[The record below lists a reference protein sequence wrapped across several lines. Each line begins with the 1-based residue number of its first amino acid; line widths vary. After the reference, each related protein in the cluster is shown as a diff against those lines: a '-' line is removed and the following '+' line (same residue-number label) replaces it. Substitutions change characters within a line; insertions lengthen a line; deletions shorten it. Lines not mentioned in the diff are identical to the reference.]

1 MRRAGLPVPDHRLQ
15 KPDRQ
20 HEESLENLENLENL
34 ESQESKRGKQKQ
46 TSKVYLGRF
55 GPKLFHEQAC
65 GCGIATCIPDAVTIC
80 CFHKFTA
87 QMKDESWSGKSL
99 EAKVE
104 DNKEEIKAFHML
116 TVNVHC
122 KQ

>member
-1 MRRAGLPVPDHRLQ
+1 MLLNAIQVLIILVEIRNGQILTGREDAICLYRIDSIASQYLFSFLLSLTNTESETNPNDNLMMRRAGLPVPEHRLQ

-20 HEESLENLENLENL
+20 HEESLENL

-65 GCGIATCIPDAVTIC
+65 G
-80 CFHKFTA
+80 
-87 QMKDESWSGKSL
+87 SL
-99 EAKVE
+99 
-104 DNKEEIKAFHML
+104 
-116 TVNVHC
+116 
-122 KQ
+122 